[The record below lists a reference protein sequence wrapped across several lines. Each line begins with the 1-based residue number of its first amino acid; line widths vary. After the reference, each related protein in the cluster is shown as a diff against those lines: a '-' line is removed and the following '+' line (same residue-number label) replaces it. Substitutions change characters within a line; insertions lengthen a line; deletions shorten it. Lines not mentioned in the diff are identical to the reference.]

1 MQDNHRGITV
11 NNPSKAKSKLPVIT
25 QLVQLQELLIA
36 KKQQEASS
44 PDGAHT
50 EKLDEA
56 IISLAKALPPDVL
69 AQFQRLLKRDPQ
81 AIVPIENGI
90 CTGCGVALPIALTHQ
105 VHAADDLYHCPECAR
120 LLFYRE
126 KIARNTRKAARIH
139 DAPRVG
145 IARYSAESLMIASLE
160 ATDRDSAIRELATL
174 MQDEGFVDDADSLVT
189 AALQREAIVSTAV
202 GHGIAF
208 PHVRCIEGGGL
219 TLALGISKAGIP
231 FDPANPSELVHI
243 IFFMV
248 IPTAAS
254 AFYLKLL
261 STLSRTFASDSARQR
276 LIDASSPDK
285 LWRELDKLTQKGLA

>member
-1 MQDNHRGITV
+1 MRFANQGDYTV
-11 NNPSKAKSKLPVIT
+11 NNNKAKSKLPIIT

-44 PDGAHT
+44 PEGAHT

-56 IISLAKALPPDVL
+56 IVALAKALPPPVL

-105 VHAADDLYHCPECAR
+105 VHAADDIYHCPECAR

-126 KIARNTRKAARIH
+126 KIARNIRKAARRN
-139 DAPRVG
+139 DAPLVG
-145 IARYSAESLMIASLE
+145 IARYSAETLMIPDLQAKDC
-160 ATDRDSAIRELATL
+160 AGAIRELAL
-174 MQDEGFVDDADSLVT
+174 QMQEEGFVDDTDTLVT

-208 PHVRCIEGGGL
+208 PHVRSVEGGGL
-219 TLALGISKAGIP
+219 TLALGISKEGIP
-231 FDPANPSELVHI
+231 FDASNPKELVHVV
-243 IFFMV
+243 FFMV

-261 STLSRTFASDSARQR
+261 STLSRTFASEAARQK
-276 LIDASSPDK
+276 LLDADTPDK
-285 LWRELDKLTQKGLA
+285 LWKELDKLTQKGLA

>member
-1 MQDNHRGITV
+1 MNT
-11 NNPSKAKSKLPVIT
+11 NKPKSKLPVIT

-36 KKQQEASS
+36 KKQQEASA

-56 IISLAKALPPDVL
+56 IIALAKALPPPVL

-105 VHAADDLYHCPECAR
+105 VHAADDIYHCPECAR

-126 KIARNTRKAARIH
+126 KIARNTRKAARRN
-139 DAPRVG
+139 DAPLAG
-145 IARYSAESLMIASLE
+145 IARYSAESLMIADLA
-160 ATDRDSAIRELATL
+160 ATDREGAIRELAAL
-174 MQDEGFVDDADSLVT
+174 MQEEGFVDDTDTLVT

-202 GHGIAF
+202 GNGVAF
-208 PHVRCIEGGGL
+208 PHVRSVEGGGL
-219 TLALGISKAGIP
+219 TLALGVSKKGIP
-231 FDPANPSELVHI
+231 FDPANPDDLVHI
-243 IFFMV
+243 VFFMV

-261 STLSRTFASDSARQR
+261 STLSRALASEPARQKLVDAPSAER
-276 LIDASSPDK
+276 LWK
-285 LWRELDKLTQKGLA
+285 ELDKLTQKGLA

>member
-1 MQDNHRGITV
+1 M
-11 NNPSKAKSKLPVIT
+11 NNNKSKSKLPVIT

-36 KKQQEASS
+36 KKQQEAST
-44 PDGAHT
+44 PTGAHT

-56 IISLAKALPPDVL
+56 IVSLAKALPPDVL

-105 VHAADDLYHCPECAR
+105 VHAADDIYHCPECAR

-126 KIARNTRKAARIH
+126 KTARNTRKAARIH

-145 IARYSAESLMIASLE
+145 IARYSAESLMIAGLE
-160 ATDRDSAIRELATL
+160 ATDRDGAIRELASK
-174 MQDEGFVDDADSLVT
+174 MQEEGFVDDADALVT
-189 AALQREAIVSTAV
+189 GALQREAIVSTAV
-202 GHGIAF
+202 GNGIAF

-219 TLALGISKAGIP
+219 TLALGVSKAGIP
-231 FDPANPSELVHI
+231 FDPANPAELVHI
-243 IFFMV
+243 VFFMV

-261 STLSRTFASDSARQR
+261 STLSLTFANNTSISAS
-276 LIDASSPDK
+276 LF
-285 LWRELDKLTQKGLA
+285 